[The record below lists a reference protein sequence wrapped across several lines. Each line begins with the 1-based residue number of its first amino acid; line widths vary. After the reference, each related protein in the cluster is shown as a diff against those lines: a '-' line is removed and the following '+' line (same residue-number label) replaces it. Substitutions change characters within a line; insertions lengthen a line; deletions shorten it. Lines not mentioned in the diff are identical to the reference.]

1 MSGEKTTLIR
11 QTRKRK
17 RKLFVMSFDY
27 TRGGRPGLRLQ
38 NGEVLAP
45 GDGVLHAPSGRCG
58 FPNYPEPPLFL
69 FDRKLGRIPRDLE
82 LFNAYS
88 LVSDR
93 MKVVFQAI
101 DPDAFAFVRCEVIVP
116 QGKYDGPDYWLCDV
130 VRVLDAL
137 DEAGSRLKIER
148 RGEPDYPYAGEKHYS
163 IAGATKLAFR
173 RDAIGDAHVFR
184 MAHGES
190 IVICD
195 DVLKDACKA
204 AGLKGI
210 KFRDASK
217 L

>member
-1 MSGEKTTLIR
+1 
-11 QTRKRK
+11 
-17 RKLFVMSFDY
+17 
-27 TRGGRPGLRLQ
+27 
-38 NGEVLAP
+38 VLVPFA
-45 GDGVLHAPSGRCG
+45 

-101 DPDAFAFVRCEVIVP
+101 DPDAFAFVRCELTVP
-116 QGKYDGPDYWLCDV
+116 RGKYDGPDYWLCDV

-137 DEAGSRLKIER
+137 DEAESRLKIER
-148 RGEPDYPYAGEKHYS
+148 RGEPDYPYASEKHYS
-163 IAGATKLAFR
+163 IAGASELAFR
-173 RDAIGDAHVFR
+173 KDVIGNAHVFR
-184 MAHGES
+184 MAHGEG

-195 DVLKDACKA
+195 DVLKEACRT

-210 KFRDASK
+210 KFRDALK